1 MRKENQYAIMI
12 SENNESCAEMGN
24 SMNERIK
31 VIVMS
36 RLEAYQYC
44 KKHHDKPSAII
55 SISTPYNIYDY
66 CVFKSGE
73 NQVIDILELSFVD
86 ADEPES
92 LDLNYSC
99 TSGTASANGCA

>member
-1 MRKENQYAIMI
+1 MI

-44 KKHHDKPSAII
+44 KKHHDKPSAKERHLLLYIPPREHHLHGVLAPR
-55 SISTPYNIYDY
+55 SRG
-66 CVFKSGE
+66 F
-73 NQVIDILELSFVD
+73 
-86 ADEPES
+86 
-92 LDLNYSC
+92 
-99 TSGTASANGCA
+99 SATLYGAEHHPL